1 MKWSFPEP
9 GGIRVILFN
18 NYGKAGGHLLETFS
32 TTREILAMRTVL
44 YLTLSCFLSTD
55 VRIAI
60 ENLLGRN
67 ATNKGRMPFQKM

>member
-1 MKWSFPEP
+1 M
-9 GGIRVILFN
+9 
-18 NYGKAGGHLLETFS
+18 ETFL